1 MLRVLLVLPHACMMP
16 NEQQMPPW
24 LGFVVGLLGGFAV
37 SALLIGLVLGY
48 SVAGSMPSIPGQ
60 PQVANQPKA
69 PTPPAA
75 PEAAP
80 APAAV
85 PEITAKDH
93 VRGPKNAKITIVE
106 YSDYECPFC
115 KRHHPTIQQV
125 MKEYPNDVNW
135 VYRHFPLSFH
145 QYAQKAA
152 EASECVAELGG
163 NDAFWKFTDAVL
175 ADADAPTPA
184 VLEKAAGAAGVNAAK
199 FKTCLDSGKH
209 AQIVSDHMQGGISAG
224 VQGTPGNFIIN
235 NSTKEKQ
242 EISGAVPFASFK
254 TAIDGM
260 LGK

>member
-1 MLRVLLVLPHACMMP
+1 MMP

-48 SVAGSMPSIPGQ
+48 SVAGSMPGGFVQ
-60 PQVANQPKA
+60 PQAANQPQA
-69 PTPPAA
+69 PSVPSVPDAA
-75 PEAAP
+75 PPSAE
-80 APAAV
+80 V

-93 VRGPKNAKITIVE
+93 VLGPKNAKVTIVE

-115 KRHHPTIQQV
+115 KRHHPTLQQV
-125 MKEYPNDVNW
+125 MKEYPNDVNI

-145 QYAQKAA
+145 QYAQKAG
-152 EASECVAELGG
+152 EASECVAEIGG

-175 ADADAPTPA
+175 TDAEAPTPA
-184 VLEKAAGAAGVNAAK
+184 VLEKAATAAGVNAAK

-209 AQIVSDHMQGGISAG
+209 AQRIKDDMQGGISAG

-235 NSTKEKQ
+235 NKTKETQ

-254 TAIDGM
+254 TSIDQM